1 MNAQDVV
8 GTIVAEQE
16 WAEGVAARAEGLSP
30 LERAALRLA
39 ESFASGQVDS
49 ALLEFT
55 PQVGALILLGDYT
68 PKYPVEIA
76 DLYEEGPHGILLGV
90 RTGLR
95 AAADVAGDTAQKVAY
110 RLIRSDELIMD
121 GSARRLLQ
129 LKLRLHVEACVETA
143 CEDAR
148 LLIAASEL
156 GYAQVALAWAW
167 AQDPWGTVLPSLA
180 SPVMTLEHRDG
191 WSLSAQDLGATLA
204 GITRPEAVARRVMA
218 GQVFRGNRFRIN

>member
-39 ESFASGQVDS
+39 DSFATSQVDPTLRS
-49 ALLEFT
+49 LIQ
-55 PQVGALILLGDYT
+55 QVGALILLGDYA
-68 PKYPVEIA
+68 PRFPVEIA

-95 AAADVAGDTAQKVAY
+95 AAATTGGDTPEQVAL
-110 RLIRSDELIMD
+110 RLIRSDDLIKD
-121 GSARRLLQ
+121 GSARRLVQ
-129 LKLRLHVEACVETA
+129 LKLRLHLEACADPA

-148 LLIAASEL
+148 LIIAASEL
-156 GYAQVALAWAW
+156 GFAQVALAWAW
-167 AQDPWGTVLPSLA
+167 ARDPWGTVLPSLA
-180 SPVMTLEHRDG
+180 SPESALKHRADWSYLAETLGE
-191 WSLSAQDLGATLA
+191 TLA
-204 GITRPEAVARRVMA
+204 NMFRPDAVVKRAMGRRVF
-218 GQVFRGNRFRIN
+218 GVTRFRML

>member
-39 ESFASGQVDS
+39 ESFASGQVDATLQ
-49 ALLEFT
+49 ALA
-55 PQVGALILLGDYT
+55 PQIGALILLGDFA
-68 PKYPVEIA
+68 PKFPVEIE
-76 DLYEEGPHGILLGV
+76 DLHEKGPHGILLGI

-95 AAADVAGDTAQKVAY
+95 ATADTSGDTPEQVVF
-110 RLIRSDELIMD
+110 RLLRTDEMITD

-129 LKLRLHVEACVETA
+129 LKLRLHVETCTEPA

-167 AQDPWGTVLPSLA
+167 AKDPWGTVLHSLG
-180 SPVMTLEHRDG
+180 SPVATLEHRDD
-191 WSLSAQDLGATLA
+191 WDMSAQKLGAILA
-204 GITRPEAVARRVMA
+204 GITRPEVVARQKMGRQIFGA
-218 GQVFRGNRFRIN
+218 NRFRMI

>member
-16 WAEGVAARAEGLSP
+16 WAEGVAARAEGLSA

-39 ESFASGQVDS
+39 ESFASDQVDA
-49 ALLEFT
+49 ALLALA

-68 PKYPVEIA
+68 PKYPTETA

-95 AAADVAGDTAQKVAY
+95 AAAGIAKDTAQQVAY

-129 LKLRLHVEACVETA
+129 LKLRLHVEACVEPA
-143 CEDAR
+143 CEDTR

-167 AQDPWGTVLPSLA
+167 ARDPWGTVLPSLA
-180 SPVMTLEHRDG
+180 SPVTTLEDREG
-191 WSLSAQDLGATLA
+191 WSMIAQSLGATLA
-204 GITRPEAVARRVMA
+204 GIARPEAVARRAMG

>member
-16 WAEGVAARAEGLSP
+16 WAEGVTARANGLSA
-30 LERAALRLA
+30 LERAAVRLA
-39 ESFASGQVDS
+39 ESFASGQVDAILQ
-49 ALLEFT
+49 ALA

-95 AAADVAGDTAQKVAY
+95 AAAGIAKDTAQQVAY

-129 LKLRLHVEACVETA
+129 LKLRLHVEACAEPA

-148 LLIAASEL
+148 LLIVVSEL

-167 AQDPWGTVLPSLA
+167 ARDPWGTVLPSLA
-180 SPVMTLEHRDG
+180 SPVTTLEDRDG
-191 WSLSAQDLGATLA
+191 WSLIAQGLGATLA
-204 GITRPEAVARRVMA
+204 GITRPEAVVRRAMAR
-218 GQVFRGNRFRIN
+218 QVFSGSRFRMR

>member
-39 ESFASGQVDS
+39 ESFASGQVDATLQ
-49 ALLEFT
+49 ALV
-55 PQVGALILLGDYT
+55 PQIGALILLGDFA
-68 PKYPVEIA
+68 PKFPVEIK
-76 DLYEEGPHGILLGV
+76 DLHEKGPHGILLGI

-95 AAADVAGDTAQKVAY
+95 ATADAAGDTPEQVVF
-110 RLIRSDELIMD
+110 RLLRTDEMITD

-129 LKLRLHVEACVETA
+129 LKLRLHVETCTKPA

-167 AQDPWGTVLPSLA
+167 AKDPWGTVLPSLG
-180 SPVMTLEHRDG
+180 SPVATLEHRDD
-191 WSLSAQDLGATLA
+191 WDMSAQKLGAILA
-204 GITRPEAVARRVMA
+204 GITRPEVVARQKMGRQIFGA
-218 GQVFRGNRFRIN
+218 NRFRMI

>member
-39 ESFASGQVDS
+39 ESFASGQVD
-49 ALLEFT
+49 AVLLEFA
-55 PQVGALILLGDYT
+55 PQVGALILLGDYK
-68 PKYPVEIA
+68 PKYPTETA

-95 AAADVAGDTAQKVAY
+95 AAADVAGDTAQQVAY

-129 LKLRLHVEACVETA
+129 LKLRLHVEACAEPA

-148 LLIAASEL
+148 LLIAASDL

-167 AQDPWGTVLPSLA
+167 ARDPWGTVLPSLA

-191 WSLSAQDLGATLA
+191 WSLCAQGLGATLA
-204 GITRPEAVARRVMA
+204 GITRPEAVARRAMA
-218 GQVFRGNRFRIN
+218 GQVFGGSRFRMR